1 MKSPFKRAQSKTSQF
16 TTEGAKAESWAQ
28 NYLERQGLRIVTKN
42 YRTRRGEV
50 DLIMQHGETLVFVE
64 VRLRTHKQ
72 FASAAQSIDHRKQQR
87 IISAAQHYLQHQ
99 ELWENIPCRFDAIC
113 LGKDADNS
121 DSYQVEWL
129 QNAFSLS

>member
-1 MKSPFKRAQSKTSQF
+1 MKSPFKRAQSKTSL
-16 TTEGAKAESWAQ
+16 TTEGARAESWAQ
-28 NYLERQGLRIVTKN
+28 NYLERQGLQIVAKN
-42 YRTRRGEV
+42 YRTRRGEI
-50 DLIMQHGETLVFVE
+50 DLIMQHRDTLVFVE

-72 FASAAQSIDHRKQQR
+72 FASAARSIDHRKQQR
-87 IISAAQHYLQHQ
+87 IISAAHHYLQHRG
-99 ELWENIPCRFDAIC
+99 LWEKIPCRFDAIC